1 MENILKTFNTTDTWL
16 DFETIAALKKISNR
30 AVRLSLKRKNS
41 DGTNKYNY
49 QTATVRGG
57 SAYKIQLAS
66 IEEEFQIKY
75 IKEYYDNLTLV
86 DNKIELHNF
95 QPKPEK
101 IISEFQRK
109 KALAKYD
116 LIKFWDE
123 YRKNKKDNNIPNKNS
138 DKMFLESYN
147 TGLLYPEIFAVL
159 STIGIGSLYSW
170 KNIIDKNP
178 DWTALVGNY
187 KYSSNKVYRTK
198 LKGEEITVF
207 LKILISP
214 NRFSIGKAIGLTR
227 HILEEKGI
235 ENIPKEVTFRRYA
248 KWYKSA
254 NYDKWVLAREGAKAL
269 KDKVEPYI
277 VRDISV
283 LEPGQV
289 LIADGH
295 TLNFQVISPFTGK
308 PCRATLLGFL
318 DWKSGGLVG
327 YDIMLEECTQSIS
340 LALRNAILHMDY
352 IPSFVYQDNGRA
364 FKSKFF
370 NGDTKFEEL
379 GFTGVYEK
387 LGIKPVY
394 ATPYNAR
401 AKVIER
407 FFLEF
412 QESFEKLIPSYI
424 GTSIENK
431 PAYMRR
437 NEKLHQVIHEQ
448 KAARLVGG
456 DKRARSRSGPLPPI
470 RFIPT
475 IEQALS
481 LVREWLKFKHSQP
494 CPNIPNK
501 TIQEVLDSI
510 PKQNICEETLDDL
523 MMAQEIKHIGRNGI
537 RFLKADYFNDELYG
551 IREKAI
557 IKYNLSDLSYI
568 KVYSIRGEF
577 LCRADRVTA
586 THPLACQ
593 MGDIKDIEDY
603 KHKIKK
609 QSQLRNNTMKAVK
622 AHFALEDIELI
633 KTNLLESTLIDDN
646 TVIEADIARPA
657 KIKIKKEKPTEPF
670 VNNRP
675 RPLFKDN
682 YERYEWHLKN
692 GCTSIDDR
700 RWFEE
705 YIKSEEYRNIYGEM
719 SEWDKNEV
727 FESPSE

>member
-16 DFETIAALKKISNR
+16 DVETVAALKKISNR
-30 AVRLSLKRKNS
+30 AVRLSLKKKNP

-49 QTATVRGG
+49 QTVKVRGG
-57 SAYKIQLAS
+57 SAYKIQLS
-66 IEEEFQIKY
+66 SLEEEYQIKY

-116 LIKFWDE
+116 LIKFWEE

-147 TGLLYPEIFAVL
+147 TGLLYPEIFTVL
-159 STIGIGSLYSW
+159 NTIGIGSLYSW
-170 KNIIDKNP
+170 KNVIDKNP

-198 LKGEEITVF
+198 LKEEEITVF
-207 LKILISP
+207 LKILLSP

-227 HILEEKGI
+227 HILEEKGF

-277 VRDISV
+277 VRDTSV

-295 TLNFQVISPFTGK
+295 TLNFQVINPFTGK

-340 LALRNAILHMDY
+340 SALRNAILHMDY

-379 GFTGVYEK
+379 GFTGIYEK

-407 FFLEF
+407 FFLDF

-437 NEKLHQVIHEQ
+437 NEKLHQVIHQE
-448 KAARLVGG
+448 KAN
-456 DKRARSRSGPLPPI
+456 
-470 RFIPT
+470 FIPT

-481 LVREWLKFKHSQP
+481 LVREWLKFRHSQP
-494 CPNIPNK
+494 CPNMPNK

-510 PKQNICEETLDDL
+510 PKQNICEEKLDDL

-568 KVYSIRGEF
+568 KVYSVRGEF

-586 THPLACQ
+586 THPLAYQ

-609 QSQLRNNTMKAVK
+609 QSQLRNKTMKAVK

-633 KTNLLESTLIDDN
+633 KTNLIENTLIDDN
-646 TVIEADIARPA
+646 TVIEADIERPE
-657 KIKIKKEKPTEPF
+657 KIKIKKEKPTETF

-682 YERYEWHLKN
+682 YERYEWHIKN
-692 GCTSIDDR
+692 GCVGIEDR

-705 YIKSEEYRNIYGEM
+705 YIKSEEYRNIYAE
-719 SEWDKNEV
+719 
-727 FESPSE
+727 